1 MPDSIL
7 DLAKRHVDLRHAG
20 GDEWVGLCPF
30 HEEHTPSFRVNV
42 EKGVFHCFGCGAGG
56 GTKDLAI
63 RLGELTPARFMSEQY
78 GGRTRV
84 KRFRGETI
92 YAGVDS
98 AKGNERTMV
107 LHPSGDWMTWDEYL
121 KVTWTPPWYRRELDK
136 RVRECFSR
144 PEEAHAPA
152 RS

>member
-1 MPDSIL
+1 MIDSIL

-42 EKGVFHCFGCGAGG
+42 EKGVYFCHGCSAGG
-56 GTKDLAI
+56 GTKDLAE
-63 RLGELTPARFMSEQY
+63 RLGERLPSRIPAPRAVATSKVVE
-78 GGRTRV
+78 
-84 KRFRGETI
+84 
-92 YAGVDS
+92 
-98 AKGNERTMV
+98 TMV

-121 KVTWTPPWYRRELDK
+121 RATWTPAWYRRELDK
-136 RVRECFSR
+136 LVRECFSR

-152 RS
+152 RA

>member
-1 MPDSIL
+1 MPCDSIL

-30 HEEHTPSFRVNV
+30 HEDRTPSFRVNV
-42 EKGVFHCFGCGAGG
+42 EKGVFHCFGCGVGG
-56 GTKDLAI
+56 GTKDLAE
-63 RLGELTPARFMSEQY
+63 RLGEAPARYTYRSE
-78 GGRTRV
+78 RV
-84 KRFRGETI
+84 PPQH
-92 YAGVDS
+92 A
-98 AKGNERTMV
+98 ERV

-152 RS
+152 RA